1 MILEFD
7 DVCKNYKQ
15 GKTNVEVLQNLSFS
29 IKQGEII
36 AIVGASGSGK
46 STLLH
51 LAGLLDAPS
60 KGNITILG
68 KNTKELSEKQK
79 DLFRLK
85 NLGFVYQHHHLLADF
100 TTLENVIMPQLILG
114 ESPANANKKAYHLLE
129 KLKIADK
136 ANSFPGELSGGQQQ
150 RVAIA
155 RSIINQPKL
164 ILADEPTGNL
174 DHNNAL
180 EVFSLMQE
188 LSSQLNTTIIL
199 ATHSLELAQK
209 ANSIFELY
217 NQKLSKIK

>member
-1 MILEFD
+1 M
-7 DVCKNYKQ
+7 
-15 GKTNVEVLQNLSFS
+15 
-29 IKQGEII
+29 
-36 AIVGASGSGK
+36 
-46 STLLH
+46 
-51 LAGLLDAPS
+51 
-60 KGNITILG
+60 
-68 KNTKELSEKQK
+68 SEKQK

-85 NLGFVYQHHHLLADF
+85 YLGFVYQYHHLLADF
-100 TTLENVIMPQLILG
+100 TTLENIIMPQLILG
-114 ESPANANKKAYHLLE
+114 ESPESANKKAYHLLE
-129 KLKIADK
+129 KLKIANK

-180 EVFSLMQE
+180 EVFCLMKE

-217 NQKLSKIK
+217 NQRLSKIK